1 MKATWKDVRW
11 SEWKR
16 NGRCKCKDGGRE
28 ERSRMRRV
36 GWERRRGEASP
47 WTVRA
52 WPEWMPWFDTKTLVI
67 EGTTCTVAA
76 LVAVAVDARPKG
88 SAVPSLVEIK
98 ASELHGKGLFAK
110 ENIARGT
117 TLGRYPGRRRTP
129 QQMVEK
135 CERAPRAKDY
145 VYQTEEGV
153 FFDPTDSEGKL
164 SNRPGPGP
172 PWPFPV
178 QVEMALANE
187 PPPGSGGA
195 NVEFQEKRS
204 DVILVSTRDVTA
216 GEELFLDYGTRY
228 SRSGYA

>member
-1 MKATWKDVRW
+1 MSDRSCRSSDV
-11 SEWKR
+11 
-16 NGRCKCKDGGRE
+16 GQE
-28 ERSRMRRV
+28 ERTRMRRV
-36 GWERRRGEASP
+36 GGERRRGETSAR
-47 WTVRA
+47 TVRA
-52 WPEWMPWFDTKTLVI
+52 WPEGMPWCDTKTLVI
-67 EGTTCTVAA
+67 EGTACTVAA
-76 LVAVAVDARPKG
+76 LVAVAVDARPRG

-98 ASELHGKGLFAK
+98 TSELHGRGLFAK
-110 ENIARGT
+110 ENIAQGT

-153 FFDPTDSEGKL
+153 FLDPTDKEGKL
-164 SNRPGPGP
+164 SKKPGPGP

-187 PPPGSGGA
+187 PPPGSSGA

-204 DVILVSTRDVTA
+204 NVILVSARDVSA
-216 GEELFLDYGTRY
+216 GEELYLDYGTRY
-228 SRSGYA
+228 SRSGYV